1 MDAIIPEEGVLA
13 RAVGVADQTKQALLD
28 GTWTYPN
35 TKLGDHLNI
44 SCIFDFVLVGGL
56 FLMWGYQAWLKMQ
69 KSPEKKMGPMNSREV
84 TATLVAERCMKG
96 SRRET
101 FMTTG
106 VEFITK
112 DEYATLLSLFTVST
126 ITFFKII
133 GGAEKVNAGYLFG
146 ILLATLFVRF
156 IRQAA
161 KSRTVYMFVTFGAIL
176 AVLFGFLAYT
186 EAFSND
192 KKVKLELYIVASVV
206 ALIAGL
212 CKMALT
218 VRPDI
223 QDQTGSVPGTPAE
236 GLGEAGSPYH
246 EYMMQRAYAMV
257 DGEFVYELSGM
268 TVMVVTA
275 SALTFIFTEMFTVA
289 FSATKWYAVPFYA
302 LYTIP
307 MYAICLILYGI
318 RTNDKVATTFNV
330 TYVSLGFFILLAL
343 QGHAC
348 SLPGPTGEDYA
359 TAGNHYCPRFGG
371 LKKDATDG
379 LKLDQGWT
387 IVLEICSAFFILMT
401 FAAMLFTNLK
411 VMSSVQELCVNEGTY
426 YKQNGEKKLENAL

>member
-13 RAVGVADQTKQALLD
+13 RAVNVADHTKQALLD

-35 TKLGDHLNI
+35 TKLGGDLNI
-44 SCIFDFVLVGGL
+44 SCIFDFVLISGL
-56 FLMWGYQAWLKMQ
+56 FLMWLYQAWLKMQ
-69 KSPEKKMGPMNSREV
+69 DKSLKKTTPKPDREE
-84 TATLVAERCMKG
+84 TATMVAERCMKG
-96 SRRET
+96 SRKET

-126 ITFFKII
+126 MTFFKII

-161 KSRTVYMFVTFGAIL
+161 KSRTVYMLVTFGAIV

-186 EAFSND
+186 EAFSNQNH
-192 KKVKLELYIVASVV
+192 VKQELYIIASVV
-206 ALIAGL
+206 ALISGFW
-212 CKMALT
+212 KMVLT

-223 QDQTGSVPGTPAE
+223 QDGKGVTGTPAE
-236 GLGEAGSPYH
+236 GLGEAGTPYH

-302 LYTIP
+302 LYPIP
-307 MYAICLILYGI
+307 LYAICLILYGVMK
-318 RTNDKVATTFNV
+318 NDKVATIFNV
-330 TYVSLGFFILLAL
+330 TYVSLGFFILLLL

-348 SLPGPTGEDYA
+348 SLPGPTGDEFA

-371 LKKDATDG
+371 LEENTTDG
-379 LKLDQGWT
+379 LKLNQGWT
-387 IVLEICSAFFILMT
+387 IVLEICSAFFILLT

-411 VMSSVQELCVNEGTY
+411 VMSSVEELCVNSGTY
-426 YKQNGEKKLENAL
+426 LKQLEPNV